1 VNRRTSVLIAISIVI
16 IASLVVVTY
25 LFIQFEE
32 PRTPSWLKLGAYMR
46 YQQFFAWIGHNQ
58 TELMTWNI
66 TGLQD
71 NFADLH
77 LISYGVRVN
86 VSDNSVIMSVGE
98 ANWTLNAFDRVIVNA
113 TDSSYVGYKC
123 PFWIEST
130 VGIGSTGDSLYG
142 ETTIVR
148 NETINVLGQQRDCWV
163 TQQNWTASSM
173 TRWYD
178 KSTGIVLMIHV
189 VLQQSGVTI
198 DVMETGTQTNI
209 GFGS

>member
-1 VNRRTSVLIAISIVI
+1 
-16 IASLVVVTY
+16 
-25 LFIQFEE
+25 
-32 PRTPSWLKLGAYMR
+32 
-46 YQQFFAWIGHNQ
+46 
-58 TELMTWNI
+58 
-66 TGLQD
+66 
-71 NFADLH
+71 
-77 LISYGVRVN
+77 
-86 VSDNSVIMSVGE
+86 MSVGE

-130 VGIGSTGDSLYG
+130 VGIGSTVDSLYG

-163 TQQNWTASSM
+163 TEQNWPTSGM

-198 DVMETGTQTNI
+198 DVTETGMQTNI
-209 GFGS
+209 AFAT